1 MCNIPKIKLQI
12 GIFFNSLLPRGQEA
26 QIKLKPIHQKL
37 PSQECNYTLVNIH
50 KLSLSGSVI
59 FKLA

>member
-1 MCNIPKIKLQI
+1 MPRIKLQI
-12 GIFFNSLLPRGQEA
+12 GNFFNSLLHRGQEA

-37 PSQECNYTLVNIH
+37 LSQECNYTIVNIH
-50 KLSLSGSVI
+50 KLSLSGSVT